1 MSDWVMSEE
10 LSSAMG
16 LGDERGV
23 AVGLASGKASPR
35 AGINKPGFIDN
46 SDGANLRSGPAEL
59 GGSVARSSPLP
70 PATRVFVSG
79 THPAAAQWWYVTAF
93 LPGEIVRGYVQDF
106 RITTELPEPMAK
118 LHQVR
123 AGDTARSLAQREF
136 SGTVRDGH
144 DLRFYE
150 NVLLKVNRDHG
161 RAGVIGSFQS
171 PGIFG
176 GGDNN
181 VQLVAGHRIWLVSPA
196 YAQSL
201 EKDVPDGSLSNGA
214 YAKAKRF
221 ASHLSDIV
229 KSVTQSPQFLA
240 EVAGEYA
247 QVLADHIVEIVGI
260 VAGFIA
266 AEALSAFLAS
276 TPTGVGQIVA
286 VLIQL
291 ALAAFGAH
299 GLVEAGAQAM
309 QHGTRWLNLAWTASG
324 KDEKLDEASRAFLK
338 MLVAIAMAALAFAG
352 VKGNAGKSLKI
363 ADSLPMPMLMPALA
377 VAGGGQLGA
386 SSASTA
392 AAIGGPGPMSGIGA
406 AGSQMSKLE
415 GEEGGT
421 RRGKGEEGG
430 EALVSYSPEALD
442 TWVTRLK
449 SQGIKGD
456 IDKIL
461 ARAKGQGPDAIAAR
475 GELRAAERAHQRGD
489 SVEMLTP
496 PEGAGAV
503 QGKKTPEGTLTS
515 AERGERGLEVK
526 TATAPPDRQT
536 WNAHADKANKQIKSL
551 GKPGEISFDWT
562 EVDLRRGGDFKTSA
576 DVESF
581 LNGKMTKDRL
591 REVRYFEIVWKD
603 ADGVVKTTSRFRNA
617 DGTLG
622 EVVTKP

>member
-1 MSDWVMSEE
+1 MGDWVMSEE

-16 LGDERGV
+16 LGDDSGV
-23 AVGLASGKASPR
+23 AAVGGSGMASPR
-35 AGINKPGFIDN
+35 AGINKSGFIDN
-46 SDGANLRSGPAEL
+46 SDGATLRSGPAEL
-59 GGSVARSSPLP
+59 GGVAAHSSPLP

-79 THPAAAQWWYVTAF
+79 THPAATQWWYVTAF
-93 LPGEIVRGYVQDF
+93 LPGEIVRGYVQNF
-106 RITTELPEPMAK
+106 RVTTDLPEPLAK
-118 LHQVR
+118 LHQVK
-123 AGDTARSLAQREF
+123 AGDTAHRLAQREF
-136 SGTVRDGH
+136 SSAVTDGQ

-150 NVLLKVNRDHG
+150 NVLLKVNREHG

-171 PGIFG
+171 PGVFG

-201 EKDVPDGSLSNGA
+201 EGEVPDGSLTNGV
-214 YAKAKRF
+214 YAKARRF
-221 ASHLSDIV
+221 AAHLADIV

-247 QVLADHIVEIVGI
+247 QVLADHIIEIVGI

-299 GLVEAGAQAM
+299 GMVEAGAQAM
-309 QHGTRWLNLAWTASG
+309 QHGSRWLNLAWTASG
-324 KDEKLDEASRAFLK
+324 KDETLDEASKEFLK

-352 VKGNAGKSLKI
+352 VKGNVGKSLKI
-363 ADSLPMPMLMPALA
+363 ADSLPMPMPALA
-377 VAGGGQLGA
+377 LAGGGQLG
-386 SSASTA
+386 SSGAGTA

-415 GEEGGT
+415 GEEGPS
-421 RRGKGEEGG
+421 RRGEIEEGA
-430 EALVSYSPEALD
+430 EALASYSDEALD
-442 TWVTRLK
+442 AWGARIK

-461 ARAKGQGPDAIAAR
+461 VRAKGKGPDAIAAR
-475 GELRAAERAHQRGD
+475 GELRAAERAHRRGD

-496 PEGAGAV
+496 PEGAGAI
-503 QGKKTPEGTLTS
+503 QGKKTPEAKLAS

-581 LNGKMTKDRL
+581 LNGKMTKERL

-603 ADGVVKTTSRFRNA
+603 ADGVVRTTSRARNV